1 MVDIS
6 SASSSASNRSQSLCK
21 VCNARYAIYT
31 CPRCKIRTCSLP
43 CSSSHK
49 SATNCSGERDKSAF
63 VNMKDYTWGTLMS
76 DYTYLEDVG
85 RKVADWG
92 ATISKGA
99 YTIPQTGRDAHGMKG
114 RGMRGGRGQ
123 YRGRGGAS
131 GVPKTKRD
139 VLKMQLEM
147 QDVSMDLLPPG
158 MERRQHNQSIWD
170 FKNQT
175 AHLTI
180 EFKFYPPQDPT
191 NSKQLPSFSFLTHR
205 NSIKTPLL
213 SLVANQVRDRRNA
226 EQKRDK
232 SKGKQK
238 AAADTDK
245 HVTGQSIFPP
255 WLLEFVEEISTSDSE
270 QTTSSPFDSL
280 IRAPILP
287 TALTITGTRP
297 NAAYHRILPT
307 VPLLTA
313 LRNTHF
319 VEYPTL
325 ELWPQGEFSGIIAD
339 QHAETQA
346 REAFGQ
352 QLIYERG
359 DLRPE
364 DDSSEMAERRA
375 KRRKIELKAG
385 KKAISGL
392 LDGYGSQDESGQ
404 EGERKAEDDR
414 PAQSGLK
421 MLGAYSDSDDQDGK
435 IEVDSDEDVEVSPE
449 VLLELMR
456 KAQGRSSWPDDSKDD
471 ERVDWGD
478 DDSEGGEEQEE

>member
-6 SASSSASNRSQSLCK
+6 SASSSASNPSQSLCK

-158 MERRQHNQSIWD
+158 MEKRQHNQSIWD

-175 AHLTI
+175 ALLTI

-191 NSKQLPSFSFLTHR
+191 SSKQMPSFSFLTHR
-205 NSIKTPLL
+205 NNTKTPLL
-213 SLVANQVRDRRNA
+213 SLVANQVRDRH
-226 EQKRDK
+226 
-232 SKGKQK
+232 
-238 AAADTDK
+238 K
-245 HVTGQSIFPP
+245 HATEQSIFPS

-297 NAAYHRILPT
+297 KAAYHRILPT
-307 VPLLTA
+307 VSLLTA

-346 REAFGQ
+346 H
-352 QLIYERG
+352 
-359 DLRPE
+359 
-364 DDSSEMAERRA
+364 DSSEMAERRA

-404 EGERKAEDDR
+404 EGEEKAEDDR
-414 PAQSGLK
+414 QAQSGLK

-456 KAQGRSSWPDDSKDD
+456 KAQGRSPWPDDSKDD

-478 DDSEGGEEQEE
+478 DDSEGGEEEEGEQEEQG